1 MIGKE
6 FDLVVYLM
14 QNRNV
19 ILPKEQI
26 FDRIWGYDSDT
37 TVTVVEVYM
46 SKIRKKLKDTE
57 FTENLSTLRNVGYI
71 LR

>member
-1 MIGKE
+1 
-6 FDLVVYLM
+6 
-14 QNRNV
+14 
-19 ILPKEQI
+19 
-26 FDRIWGYDSDT
+26 DT

-57 FTENLSTLRNVGYI
+57 FVNNLSTLRNVGYI